1 MVKEDS
7 EDESK
12 RVIVYQIAIT
22 NKNFENFVSTRSWAV
37 FQKLTLHVDFLDAGP
52 EYWELRKDFQ
62 EALEKVQALNNHP
75 EHGMALIQEFSG
87 HFTKDE
93 PKQLYLLQIVE
104 KDRKDYP
111 DSRKETLVGPK

>member
-1 MVKEDS
+1 M
-7 EDESK
+7 
-12 RVIVYQIAIT
+12 
-22 NKNFENFVSTRSWAV
+22 
-37 FQKLTLHVDFLDAGP
+37 DFLDAGP

-93 PKQLYLLQIVE
+93 PKQLYLLQIV
-104 KDRKDYP
+104 KKTGKTIQIAVKRLL
-111 DSRKETLVGPK
+111 SAQNRTLVQSALVVD